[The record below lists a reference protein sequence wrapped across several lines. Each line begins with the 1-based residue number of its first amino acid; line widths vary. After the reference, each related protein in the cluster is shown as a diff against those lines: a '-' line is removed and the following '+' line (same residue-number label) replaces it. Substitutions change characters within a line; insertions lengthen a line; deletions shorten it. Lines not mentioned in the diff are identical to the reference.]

1 MKHVVKTPMY
11 GIMKENLDHCEV
23 TTTTENKVRWS
34 LVTICKQR
42 MTMREKDAS
51 PSSILVAHMV
61 CL

>member
-34 LVTICKQR
+34 PMQTENDDE
-42 MTMREKDAS
+42 RERCN